1 MAVTRAQPREVL
13 PEPANNPYGNSAD
26 NPNEREIED
35 EVDSRCYPQAECMHV
50 SSDCHRA
57 EKPREHCG
65 GNNEPRVSKEQCH
78 PVLKA
83 DRKKGSH
90 DSNAKRDKQRPMR

>member
-1 MAVTRAQPREVL
+1 
-13 PEPANNPYGNSAD
+13 
-26 NPNEREIED
+26 
-35 EVDSRCYPQAECMHV
+35 MHV
-50 SSDCHRA
+50 SSDCHGA
-57 EKPREHCG
+57 EKPREHYG